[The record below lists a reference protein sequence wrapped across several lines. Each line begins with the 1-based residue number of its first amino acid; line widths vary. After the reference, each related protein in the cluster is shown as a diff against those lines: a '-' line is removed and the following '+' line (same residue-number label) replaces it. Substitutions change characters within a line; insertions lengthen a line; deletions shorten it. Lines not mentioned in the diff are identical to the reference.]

1 MNVNCMKR
9 ESPIIRQKIVLV
21 LAASKRDWDQ
31 WADRNVTER
40 LKSDGRSVW
49 TKDNRFIWA
58 TRIEHMLGIRVD
70 SVIETELFTERDDA
84 NDMRVFSH
92 TILDPFI
99 HSHKR

>member
-1 MNVNCMKR
+1 MKR

-58 TRIEHMLGIRVD
+58 TRIEHMRGIRVD

-84 NDMRVFSH
+84 NAIRVFSH